1 MLANNIIKPST
12 SPWYSN
18 VVLVKKKNGSQRFCI
33 DFRKLNSITKKE
45 NYPLPRIDE
54 TIDSLGNAYFFTTL
68 DLASGYWQIAMA
80 PEDTD
85 KTAFTTFCGHF
96 EFNRMPFGLT
106 NAAPGCQQ
114 LMEFLLAGLQW
125 HICLCYLDDIIIYSR
140 SFSEHL
146 QHLRLVFD
154 RLRNADLKLR
164 LEKCS
169 FCLQEVTYLGHI
181 ISKDGIKPNPEK
193 IKVVKEYPV
202 PTSVKEVRQFLGLCS
217 YYRKFIRN
225 FSGIAAPLNQL
236 TTKYAR
242 FVWTAECLEA
252 FNTLRDALITAP
264 FFVLS

>member
-1 MLANNIIKPST
+1 
-12 SPWYSN
+12 
-18 VVLVKKKNGSQRFCI
+18 
-33 DFRKLNSITKKE
+33 
-45 NYPLPRIDE
+45 
-54 TIDSLGNAYFFTTL
+54 
-68 DLASGYWQIAMA
+68 MA

-96 EFNRMPFGLT
+96 ELNRMPFGLT
-106 NAAPGCQQ
+106 NAAPRCQQ
-114 LMEFLLAGLQW
+114 LMEFLLAGPQW

-154 RLRNADLKLR
+154 RLRNAGLIKLR

-181 ISKDGIKPNPEK
+181 ISKDGIKPDSQK

-202 PTSVKEVRQFLGLCS
+202 PTCVKEVCQFLGLCS

-225 FSGIAAPLNQL
+225 FSGIAALLNQL

-242 FVWTAECLEA
+242 FVWTAECLY
-252 FNTLRDALITAP
+252 
-264 FFVLS
+264 VMH

>member
-1 MLANNIIKPST
+1 
-12 SPWYSN
+12 
-18 VVLVKKKNGSQRFCI
+18 
-33 DFRKLNSITKKE
+33 
-45 NYPLPRIDE
+45 
-54 TIDSLGNAYFFTTL
+54 
-68 DLASGYWQIAMA
+68 MA

-85 KTAFTTFCGHF
+85 RTAFTTFCGHF

-106 NAAPGCQQ
+106 NAALRCQQ
-114 LMEFLLAGLQW
+114 LMEFLSAGLQW

-154 RLRNADLKLR
+154 RLQNAGLKLR

-169 FCLQEVTYLGHI
+169 FCLQEVTYLGRI
-181 ISKDGIKPNPEK
+181 ISKDGIKPDPEK

-202 PTSVKEVRQFLGLCS
+202 PTSVKEVRRFLGLCS

-225 FSGIAAPLNQL
+225 FSEIAAPLNQL

-264 FFVLS
+264 VLCYPDFTLEFIIYTDACDYGIGGVLAQIDKNSDEQTISYASRALSKMERKYFPTER